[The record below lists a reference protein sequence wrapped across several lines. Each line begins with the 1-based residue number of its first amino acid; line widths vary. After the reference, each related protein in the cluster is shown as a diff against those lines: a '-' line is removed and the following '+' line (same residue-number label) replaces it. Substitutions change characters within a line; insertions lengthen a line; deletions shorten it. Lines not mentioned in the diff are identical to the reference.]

1 MPQTLNPQGPARGL
15 KANTYVGCRT
25 SRERNARGKGISAY
39 HRDPETGAL
48 HLVQE
53 VNDLVNPSFLAADR
67 AGRVL
72 YTVHG
77 DASEVSAFRID
88 SASGRLDFLNSQSTE
103 GRNPVHLA
111 LDPSGRYLVISN
123 HITCTLAVLPLAADG
138 ALLPLRQLLT
148 LEGEPGPHR
157 IEQKHAKPHFN
168 PFDPAGRHVLVPD
181 KGLDR
186 IFSFR
191 FEDGKLLPTA
201 RPQVAAREGAGPRH
215 LVFHP
220 EQPYAYVV
228 NELDSTVTVY
238 GYEASDGALT
248 PLQVLSSLPDTC
260 TGNSRAAAIAI
271 DAAGRHLYVSN
282 RGDDSIAIYAVDA
295 ASGRLRFVRAQPTL
309 GRTPRFFTLDPAGR
323 FLYAANEDSD
333 TIVAFRVDQAT
344 GDLTHAGDAA
354 HTGSPVCMVFTG

>member
-1 MPQTLNPQGPARGL
+1 MSARTP

-25 SRERNARGKGISAY
+25 SRERNARGQGLGAY
-39 HRDPETGAL
+39 SRDPATGAL
-48 HLVQE
+48 ELVQE
-53 VNDLVNPSFLAADR
+53 VNGLVNPSYLAVDR

-88 SASGRLDFLNSQSTE
+88 PDSGRLEHLNTQGTQ

-111 LDPSGRYLVISN
+111 LDPLERHLVVSN
-123 HITCTLAVLPLAADG
+123 HLTCTLAVLPLAADG
-138 ALLPLRQLLT
+138 ALLPVSQLLT

-168 PFDPAGRHVLVPD
+168 PFDPAGRHVVVPD

-191 FEDGKLLPTA
+191 FENGALHPAA
-201 RPQVAAREGAGPRH
+201 RPEVAAREGAGPRH
-215 LVFHP
+215 MAFHP
-220 EQPYAYVV
+220 ARPYAYAV
-228 NELDSTVTVY
+228 NELDSTVTAY
-238 GYEASDGALT
+238 AYDAQDGSLA
-248 PLQVLSSLPDTC
+248 PLQVLASLPDTY

-271 DAAGRHLYVSN
+271 DPTGRRLYASN
-282 RGDDSIAIYAVDA
+282 RGDDSIAIYTVDPD
-295 ASGRLRFVRAQPTL
+295 SGRLRFIRAQSTL

-323 FLYAANEDSD
+323 FLYAANEESD
-333 TIVAFRVDQAT
+333 TIVVFGVDPAT
-344 GDLTHAGDAA
+344 GDLAPTGAVTQ
-354 HTGSPVCMVFTG
+354 TGSPVCMVFTE